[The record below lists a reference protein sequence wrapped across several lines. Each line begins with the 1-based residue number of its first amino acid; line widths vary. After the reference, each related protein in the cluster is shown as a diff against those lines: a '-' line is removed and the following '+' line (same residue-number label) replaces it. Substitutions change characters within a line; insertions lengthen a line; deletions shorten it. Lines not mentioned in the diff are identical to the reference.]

1 MADDDE
7 SPPSRDL
14 ILAETRRAL
23 DAAFPP
29 ERAASLLRAIER
41 GWPPTLF
48 PRVQLKTSDRSV
60 YASSFEM
67 HGTYEGVLEG
77 IPDHEPLIEA
87 ARRPYGGIPVHL
99 FPPPLQRIRRDNP
112 DRDTFVLP
120 GWRCVAVLRSFEAIE
135 PGSDYSLLRIA
146 WFRGD
151 ADPILPV
158 DLIEQLD
165 WERLAE
171 DYEY

>member
-1 MADDDE
+1 MADE
-7 SPPSRDL
+7 SERPTRDL
-14 ILAETRRAL
+14 VFAETRRAL
-23 DAAFPP
+23 EAAFPT
-29 ERAASLLRAIER
+29 ERAAWLLRAIEV
-41 GWPPTLF
+41 GWPPTHF
-48 PRVQLKTSDRSV
+48 PEVKLKQGQRSA

-99 FPPPLQRIRRDNP
+99 FPPPLRRIRRDNP
-112 DRDTFVLP
+112 ERDTFVLP
-120 GWRCVAVLRSFEAIE
+120 AWRCVAVMRSWQAIE

-146 WFRGD
+146 WFRED
-151 ADPILPV
+151 PDPILPI
-158 DLIEQLD
+158 DQIAELD

>member
-1 MADDDE
+1 MADDGE
-7 SPPSRDL
+7 RPTRDL
-14 ILAETRRAL
+14 VFAETRRAL
-23 DAAFPP
+23 EAAFPP
-29 ERAASLLRAIER
+29 ERAAWLLRAIEL
-41 GWPPTLF
+41 GWPPTPF
-48 PRVQLKTSDRSV
+48 PEVKLTRSARSV
-60 YASSFEM
+60 RVSSFEM

-99 FPPPLQRIRRDNP
+99 FPPPLRRIRRDNP
-112 DRDTFVLP
+112 DRDTYVLP

-146 WFRGD
+146 WFRDD
-151 ADPILPV
+151 ADPLFPA
-158 DLIEQLD
+158 DLVADLD
-165 WERLAE
+165 WEKLAE